1 MKPDD
6 DSTAMDLASHPTAGE
21 MADFADGVSTDRD
34 RARVEEHLAECSACR
49 EDLRIV
55 AEATRRSEGT
65 SRGRWLT
72 GAAATVAATAAAVV
86 LLLFA
91 PAMLDDSRDVVRRGP
106 GDSLNGGGSAASLTV
121 VSPSAGETIA
131 AGSPRFVWRSAGPDA
146 HYRFHLATAAGD
158 PIAAVTT
165 PDTVVTSLDD
175 ARLVPGT
182 EYYWWVDALR
192 ADGSNLETGLQ
203 HIAVVP

>member
-6 DSTAMDLASHPTAGE
+6 DKTATNLVPHPTAGE

-34 RARVEEHLAECSACR
+34 RARVEEHLAECPACR

-55 AEATRRSEGT
+55 VEAMRPSEGT
-65 SRGRWLT
+65 SRRRWLT
-72 GAAATVAATAAAVV
+72 GAVATMAATAAAVV

-106 GDSLNGGGSAASLTV
+106 GDSLDVGGSAASFTV
-121 VSPSAGETIA
+121 VSPATGATVA

-146 HYRFHLATAAGD
+146 QYRFHLATAAGD

-165 PDTVVTSLDD
+165 PDTVVTSLDE

-192 ADGSNLETGLQ
+192 ADGSNLETSLQ
-203 HIAVVP
+203 RIVVVP